1 MILCLVAALSAC
13 APLAAAIDGDRPGA
27 VEAAIDHLSD
37 SANIDIYQIQVIS
50 SKQVYWSNS
59 CLDFAQPDELCLQ
72 VITPGWQIILSAG
85 GDQFEFHTDKS
96 GKHIRQRHIDTP
108 QASYTAVLSAMNDL
122 SVSLGI
128 DIDQIEI
135 VSYMQ
140 VNWSDAC
147 LGLAKP
153 GEMCLKM
160 VTPGWLIILRASG
173 ETYEFHTDKNGNQ
186 VRPSRLF
193 GSIG

>member
-1 MILCLVAALSAC
+1 MVTALYAC
-13 APLAAAIDGDRPGA
+13 APLTAAIDGDHLKA
-27 VEAAIDHLSD
+27 IEAAIGHLSD
-37 SANIDIYQIQVIS
+37 SADIDQHQIQIIS
-50 SKQVYWSNS
+50 YKQVYWSNS
-59 CLDFAQPDELCLQ
+59 CLDFAQPDELCLP
-72 VITPGWQIILSAG
+72 VITPGWQIVLSSG

-96 GKHIRQRHIDTP
+96 GKHIRQKHIDLP
-108 QASYTAVLSAMNDL
+108 KASYIAVLSAMNGL

-160 VTPGWLIILRASG
+160 ITPGWLIILRASG
-173 ETYEFHTDKNGNQ
+173 ETYKFHTDKNGNQ

-193 GSIG
+193 GIIG